1 MEWDERDDAFASS
14 DIEEVRCAH
23 AVVVVLLPILRLHQS
38 MPSSPTYL
46 YDPDFTFPDNDSEHD
61 GGISRWGYSKIF
73 RCGFWSQVR
82 LSLL

>member
-1 MEWDERDDAFASS
+1 
-14 DIEEVRCAH
+14 
-23 AVVVVLLPILRLHQS
+23 

-82 LSLL
+82 IFLL